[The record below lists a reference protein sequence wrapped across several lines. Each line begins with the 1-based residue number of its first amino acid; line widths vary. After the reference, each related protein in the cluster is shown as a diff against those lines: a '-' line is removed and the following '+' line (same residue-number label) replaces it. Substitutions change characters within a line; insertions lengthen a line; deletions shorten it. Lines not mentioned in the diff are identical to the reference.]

1 MDDPTVVESVTV
13 GTAVGDVWRAL
24 VDADVRSRWWE
35 GLDLDPAPGGRVEER
50 WTDATGRTMRA
61 RGVVTA
67 VDAPRLLRFTW
78 ADDGWPTSTEVGIR
92 LAPAAGGTRVQV
104 RETGLER
111 LPDAVGLVGEHRAGW
126 RAHLA
131 RLRRHLETPPA

>member
-1 MDDPTVVESVTV
+1 M
-13 GTAVGDVWRAL
+13 
-24 VDADVRSRWWE
+24 
-35 GLDLDPAPGGRVEER
+35 
-50 WTDATGRTMRA
+50 
-61 RGVVTA
+61 
-67 VDAPRLLRFTW
+67 
-78 ADDGWPTSTEVGIR
+78 
-92 LAPAAGGTRVQV
+92 QV